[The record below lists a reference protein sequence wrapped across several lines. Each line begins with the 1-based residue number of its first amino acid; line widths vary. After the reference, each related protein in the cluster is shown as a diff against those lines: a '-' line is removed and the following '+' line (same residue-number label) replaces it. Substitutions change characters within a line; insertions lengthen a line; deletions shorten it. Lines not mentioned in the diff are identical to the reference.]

1 MMPPP
6 IAPPP
11 RPAPQSE
18 KPEAKMAHIL
28 RNPSKVALL
37 RVGDGYY
44 HQYSCYYWQTAMTS
58 GKSLGWWCLLAVFFS
73 LCALKLEITLG

>member
-1 MMPPP
+1 MGKSEQGIVRALEVEKTSKRGGRIVHESDEPPPPAAPMMPPP

-37 RVGDGYY
+37 RVGGSYY
-44 HQYSCYYWQTAMTS
+44 H
-58 GKSLGWWCLLAVFFS
+58 
-73 LCALKLEITLG
+73 